1 MTSLR
6 WINKTQGRKKVVS
19 TTLSTCTTLTTQI
32 NINKILNKSN
42 KGRRKQSF
50 PTIKSRSIAIINNS
64 NPIIITYK
72 MANQTNI
79 KYKIKNNLRSHR
91 ISSSL
96 KPTNPNF
103 NRTLTSQMGPVFL
116 TTFKITNPLSLKT
129 LEIINTKPTITNKT
143 IITKI
148 STTESTALISRNK
161 TTAYKIGSSR
171 YNIPPFK
178 IVDHL

>member
-1 MTSLR
+1 
-6 WINKTQGRKKVVS
+6 
-19 TTLSTCTTLTTQI
+19 
-32 NINKILNKSN
+32 
-42 KGRRKQSF
+42 
-50 PTIKSRSIAIINNS
+50 
-64 NPIIITYK
+64 